1 MLEPRHHLTSGIIVI
16 PLVTLLVTLVGIFG
30 SAQLNVAMAQD
41 ASKYY
46 TVMHPEEFEIDWG
59 AFYEQAEQKTAQTRA
74 KLPHHLDLPY
84 GDDPKQRLDL
94 YLPEAKPADSP
105 VFLFLHGGGFRE
117 GDRAQYGFVA
127 GLFAQHDIITAVASY
142 RLTEG
147 RHHYPA
153 QPEDVKNAI
162 QWLYRHVADYGGE
175 PNAIYVGG
183 HSAGAIL
190 AADIG
195 VDRSWMEEMGV
206 PAAALRG
213 IVPVSGPYDLR
224 VSGRPGEANA
234 YAPTPE
240 LQSEASPVLHVNDA
254 APAAL
259 VALGS
264 LEDRFMQSS
273 RQLVDKLNESGVNAR
288 LLVLQGED
296 HKDTVLSL
304 ADADSPLFQMTLTMI
319 SDDSA
324 VAASPTQR

>member
-1 MLEPRHHLTSGIIVI
+1 MIKSQFYPASGIIVI
-16 PLVTLLVTLVGIFG
+16 VISLVGMFG
-30 SAQLNVAMAQD
+30 CAQLNVAMAQD

-46 TVMHPEEFEIDWG
+46 TVMHPAEFEIDWA
-59 AFYEQAEQKTAQTRA
+59 AFYAQAEQKTAQTRA

-84 GDDPKQRLDL
+84 GDAAKQRLDL
-94 YLPEAKPADSP
+94 YLPEVKQTAAP

-117 GDRAQYGFVA
+117 GDRAQFGFVA

-142 RLTEG
+142 RLTDAG
-147 RHHYPA
+147 HHYPA

-190 AADIG
+190 AADVG
-195 VDRSWMEEMGV
+195 VDRSWMTDMGV
-206 PAAALRG
+206 PAEALRG

-224 VSGRPGEANA
+224 VSGRPGEASA

-240 LQSEASPVLHVNDA
+240 LQSEGSPVLHVNDA

-264 LEDRFMQSS
+264 TEERFMQSS
-273 RQLVDKLNESGVNAR
+273 RELVDKLTESGVNAR
-288 LLVLQGED
+288 LLVLEGQD

-304 ADADSPLFQMTLTMI
+304 ADADSPLFQMTLAMI
-319 SDDSA
+319 AGDSA
-324 VAASPTQR
+324 IAASSAQR

>member
-1 MLEPRHHLTSGIIVI
+1 MIKPQLHTVSGTVVNLIVI
-16 PLVTLLVTLVGIFG
+16 LAGMFAC
-30 SAQLNVAMAQD
+30 AQLNVAMAQD

-46 TVMHPEEFEIDWG
+46 TVMHPDEFEIDWA
-59 AFYEQAEQKTAQTRA
+59 AFYAQAEQKTAQTRA

-94 YLPEAKPADSP
+94 YLPEAKPAGAP

-127 GLFAQHDIITAVASY
+127 ELFAQHDIITAVASY
-142 RLTEG
+142 RLTAG
-147 RHHYPA
+147 GHHYPA
-153 QPEDVKNAI
+153 QTQDVKNAI
-162 QWLYRHVADYGGE
+162 QWLHRHVADYGGA

-195 VDRSWMEEMGV
+195 VDRSWMEDMGV

-240 LQSEASPVLHVNDA
+240 LQNEASPLLHINDA

-264 LEDRFMQSS
+264 VEERFMQSS
-273 RQLVDKLNESGVNAR
+273 RQLVEKLDERGVNAE
-288 LLVLQGED
+288 LLVLEGED

-304 ADADSPLFQMTLTMI
+304 ADADSPLFQMTLAMI
-319 SDDSA
+319 AGDSA
-324 VAASPTQR
+324 IAASSAQR